1 MPLKVLSFCNLS
13 WMTFTASSTGTLV
26 NKEHTTKRRQD
37 FHIHAGIGETV
48 VDVFSSMTDPLHA
61 SSDELLTLTSVAT
74 HPMGI
79 VGVVL
84 IQWQPQAL

>member
-1 MPLKVLSFCNLS
+1 M
-13 WMTFTASSTGTLV
+13 
-26 NKEHTTKRRQD
+26 
-37 FHIHAGIGETV
+37 
-48 VDVFSSMTDPLHA
+48 VDVFSSMTELLHA
-61 SSDELLTLTSVAT
+61 SSNELLTLASVAT